1 MIFGEI
7 FRLFRSSQRLPVEE
21 NVMSTTLENKLPTDH
36 HDPITGEPDAHP
48 VGVGVG
54 ALGAGVA
61 GAAIGALGG
70 PVGVM
75 VGAVIGAAAGGLAGH
90 EVASTASEPQP
101 SSALLDEPLPTASS
115 GLITPNESSFLA
127 DSTSADSGVT
137 GEAPLVT
144 ESALPAAF
152 AVNADAETPTR
163 LDEEETVRETAFYR
177 FLERESTGRPGSE
190 FNDWIEAEN
199 DVRRR

>member
-1 MIFGEI
+1 
-7 FRLFRSSQRLPVEE
+7 
-21 NVMSTTLENKLPTDH
+21 MSTADDDSLPTDH
-36 HDPITGEPDAHP
+36 PDPITGEPDAHP

-70 PVGVM
+70 PVGVL
-75 VGAVIGAAAGGLAGH
+75 VGAAIGAVAGGMAGH
-90 EVASTASEPQP
+90 EVASTTAEP
-101 SSALLDEPLPTASS
+101 SAANLDEPLPTASS

-152 AVNADAETPTR
+152 AVHADADQTP
-163 LDEEETVRETAFYR
+163 EETIRETAFYR
-177 FLERESTGRPGSE
+177 YLERESTGRPGSE
-190 FNDWIEAEN
+190 FDDWIEAEN
-199 DVRRR
+199 EVRRS

>member
-1 MIFGEI
+1 
-7 FRLFRSSQRLPVEE
+7 
-21 NVMSTTLENKLPTDH
+21 MSISAEDKQPADH
-36 HDPITGEPDAHP
+36 PDPITGEPDAHP

-54 ALGAGVA
+54 ALSAGAA

-75 VGAVIGAAAGGLAGH
+75 VGAAIGALAGGLAGH
-90 EVASTASEPQP
+90 EVASTGEATASTGGG
-101 SSALLDEPLPTASS
+101 LDEPLPTASS

-144 ESALPAAF
+144 ESALPGMF
-152 AVNADAETPTR
+152 AVSADAECSSSDGSR
-163 LDEEETVRETAFYR
+163 AESSSLSDEEVVRETAFYR

-190 FNDWIEAEN
+190 FDDWIEAESE
-199 DVRRR
+199 VRRG